1 MATFKG
7 RINQNPNISAKV
19 KGDPNRIVAQTLKV
33 GNVALTDLTDI
44 NATGTSDGAVLLY
57 NGTTAKWD
65 ATTELSNLNT
75 NITGGT
81 Y

>member
-1 MATFKG
+1 MATIKAKI
-7 RINQNPNISAKV
+7 RRNPDK
-19 KGDPNRIVAQTLKV
+19 IVAQTLKV

-44 NATGTSDGAVLLY
+44 NAAGTEDGAVLLS
-57 NGTTAKWD
+57 NGTSSKWD
-65 ATTELSNLNT
+65 ATTLIANQNT

>member
-1 MATFKG
+1 MTTFKG

-19 KGDPNRIVAQTLKV
+19 KGDPNKIVAQTLKV

-44 NATGTSDGAVLLY
+44 NATGTEDGAVLLY
-57 NGTTAKWD
+57 NGTTTKWD
-65 ATTELSNLNT
+65 ATTDLGNQNT
-75 NITGGT
+75 NIIGGT

>member
-1 MATFKG
+1 MATIKAKI
-7 RINQNPNISAKV
+7 RRNPDK
-19 KGDPNRIVAQTLKV
+19 IVAQTLKV

-44 NATGTSDGAVLLY
+44 NAAGTTDGAVLLY
-57 NGTTAKWD
+57 NGTSSKWD
-65 ATTELSNLNT
+65 ATTLIANQNT

>member
-1 MATFKG
+1 MTTFKG

-44 NATGTSDGAVLLY
+44 NAAGTSDGAVLVY
-57 NGTTAKWD
+57 NGSTTKWD
-65 ATTELSNLNT
+65 ATTTIENENLT
-75 NITGGT
+75 ITGGVF
-81 Y
+81 

>member
-1 MATFKG
+1 MA
-7 RINQNPNISAKV
+7 NIKAKIR
-19 KGDPNRIVAQTLKV
+19 KDPNKIVAQTLKV

-44 NATGTSDGAVLLY
+44 NSSGTTDGAVLMY
-57 NGTTAKWD
+57 NGTTTQWD
-65 ATTELSNLNT
+65 VTALIANSNT

>member
-1 MATFKG
+1 MATIK
-7 RINQNPNISAKV
+7 AKIR
-19 KGDPNRIVAQTLKV
+19 KDPNKIVAQTLKV

-44 NATGTSDGAVLLY
+44 NATGTTDGAMLLY
-57 NGTTAKWD
+57 NGTTNKFDITAD
-65 ATTELSNLNT
+65 ISNENT